1 MYNMLMDNYS
11 FDGDNSA
18 AASPA
23 AAPAAPK
30 KQGGKIIIASFVALL
45 VGGAIA
51 SAIFLTINN
60 MNGQKGDKVAANCD
74 RNSLDTIAIQ
84 PVKDD
89 NGNEIANKGTI
100 LDARLTAELAYKTN
114 RILANTPT
122 SERNVRMD
130 TTGKMSD
137 YTSLSD
143 DMKMQL
149 VMQQVDVREATK
161 KKIGDL
167 PKESDARKTYEK
179 VFGSSSADL
188 LSHEVGIIYVG
199 DAIKSDYKYL
209 FDGEPKTNPDI
220 YDSFNIQTCH
230 LEWDSVQKFY
240 YTATQC
246 GGGTSIGHSLF
257 QYKYL
262 LDGEKAYVYVAIGAS
277 KDAGDDTEVLYS
289 GFIGDGNQI
298 NVAKAIK
305 DGISD
310 SWYQG
315 VGGDFYNSTNS
326 KYEPIYKY
334 VQHYRAVFEK
344 GSDGDFYYK
353 TLEKVND

>member
-1 MYNMLMDNYS
+1 MDNYS

-18 AASPA
+18 AASQA

-84 PVKDD
+84 PAKDD

-137 YTSLSD
+137 YTNLSD

-149 VMQQVDVREATK
+149 VMQQVDVRTATK
-161 KKIGDL
+161 K
-167 PKESDARKTYEK
+167 
-179 VFGSSSADL
+179 
-188 LSHEVGIIYVG
+188 EVGEFPENSDIRKRYAEIYKNTDTEYSVIEVGVIYVD

-209 FDGEPKTNPDI
+209 FNGEPKTYPDI
-220 YDSFNIQTCH
+220 YDSFNIQTCN
-230 LEWDSVQKFY
+230 LEWDNVQKIY

-277 KDAGDDTEVLYS
+277 KDAGDDNEVLYS

-298 NVAKAIK
+298 NAAKAIK
-305 DGISD
+305 EGISD
-310 SWYQG
+310 AWYQG
-315 VGGDFYNSTNS
+315 VGGDFYNPTSS
-326 KYEPIYKY
+326 DYEPIYKY